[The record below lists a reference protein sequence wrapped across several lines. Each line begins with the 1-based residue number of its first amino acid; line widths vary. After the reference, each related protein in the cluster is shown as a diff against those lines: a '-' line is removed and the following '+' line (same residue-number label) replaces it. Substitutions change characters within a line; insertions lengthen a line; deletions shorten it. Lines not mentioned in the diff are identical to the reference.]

1 MIKRL
6 VFLLLLSVFLM
17 SACSSDDILSGK
29 TFDVSVVGSPT
40 DPGYLQTIVTLEFSD
55 ENTFKNTRGNE
66 EGTYE
71 LSGDKLLILIEDEN
85 EKVEIEFTLKESDKE
100 LSEYSAELTHA
111 DFQMEDTEKISK
123 YKGLYQKIQHSDSY
137 VISAQ
142 K

>member
-6 VFLLLLSVFLM
+6 VYLLPLSVLLM
-17 SACSSDDILSGK
+17 TACSSDGNLSGK
-29 TFDVSVVGSPT
+29 TFDVGVVGSPT
-40 DPGYLQTIVTLEFSD
+40 SPGSLQTIVTLKFSD

-85 EKVEIEFTLKESDKE
+85 ERLEIEFTLKQSDKE
-100 LSEYSAELTHA
+100 FNEYSAELTHA
-111 DFQMEDTEKISK
+111 DFQMEDTEQISK
-123 YKGLYQKIQHSDSY
+123 YKGFYQKIQGSDSY